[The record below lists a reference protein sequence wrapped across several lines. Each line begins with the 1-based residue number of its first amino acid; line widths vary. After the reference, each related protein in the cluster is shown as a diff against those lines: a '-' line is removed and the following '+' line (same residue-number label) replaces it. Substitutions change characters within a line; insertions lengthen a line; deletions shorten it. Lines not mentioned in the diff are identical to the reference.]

1 MAVEMV
7 VVVVVV
13 VTVLVL
19 GAVADV
25 LLLVM
30 LASCCS
36 CCCWFGESLMVQL
49 SVLPLPLITF
59 LAAIAFEKQQQRKFG
74 GSDDGGVFCK
84 CVPLDFASTRRNSTR
99 PGALEIVAG
108 TNHRELEMLRCNQAW
123 SLYLHARKV
132 IGDCSDM

>member
-1 MAVEMV
+1 MAVEM
-7 VVVVVV
+7 VVVV

-59 LAAIAFEKQQQRKFG
+59 LAASE
-74 GSDDGGVFCK
+74 SLV
-84 CVPLDFASTRRNSTR
+84 VPMTVACFASVCPLTSRAPVVTVLAQEHWKLSLGQIIVSWRCFAAIKHGVRTCM
-99 PGALEIVAG
+99 PG
-108 TNHRELEMLRCNQAW
+108 R
-123 SLYLHARKV
+123 
-132 IGDCSDM
+132 